1 MLFKDMYEKPI
12 DRPIDAVVKASSVE
26 HLANELDEYV
36 ITPELAGHLNRFFDE
51 YNDPDA
57 TGNGAWISGFFGSGK
72 SHMLKILATL
82 LEDGEVVGKRA
93 LDYILPKLD
102 DDPALRGAMETARVR
117 HPSESILFNIDTV
130 APNQGRTEAG
140 ALLAAFIKVFNRH
153 CGYFDGDQQ
162 HIAKME
168 YDLDREGKLGAFTA
182 AVEASTGKPW
192 ADVRKSALIYAAK
205 ITAAFDEACDNAPG
219 TTENVVRYYQQTY
232 KPDIHS
238 FAQRVKDYIDARE
251 PGFRLNF
258 FVDEVGQFIAQ
269 NSSLMVNLQ
278 SVAEEL
284 NTVCEGASW
293 VVVTSQENM
302 EDTIGQMTDRSANDF
317 SKIQA
322 RFKIKMQLTSK
333 DAKEVIKQR
342 LLAKNRDAKPE
353 LRAIYGKYRD
363 DFPVLFDFADGS
375 KRYRCYEDEDDFVD
389 TYPFV
394 PYQFDLFITAM
405 RGLSDYNAFTGRH
418 HSTGARSMLGVFQEV
433 GDSLARGEGSTEGQ
447 DLATFDAMFE
457 GLRNSLKSEVYGAI
471 SIAESNIDDPVAI
484 RVLKALL
491 LVKYCK
497 DFKATP
503 GNLRVLLYGSFKQN
517 TATLGQQIKDA
528 LAELTNQLYIRRNP
542 NTNAYEYLTD
552 DEKDIEKEIRNTE
565 IQTTD
570 VRDKIGETF
579 KDIVGAPRATYENGA
594 FSHSFPYNLKVNGE
608 AVGRARYDL
617 TLDIATDAPAGIGD
631 IPASGPKTLT
641 VALRDPDGFLND
653 VATFVK
659 TSKYVNIASDTGELR
674 QAIIADKRSTLNEQ
688 ARKLRADLEKLIGGA
703 RFFVAGVEVTD
714 EVGGTG
720 RGAVDA
726 AMSELVRRSYT
737 GLQQIKANY
746 TDGDV
751 FNSCLPAQTL
761 IDEPLPEYAQTV
773 LNWVGLMGTGYTVT
787 VGGEGSA
794 SLTAHFTKDEYGWPD
809 VAVRNAV
816 ATLYGAGRVEVRKA
830 GTLLEGAALAQALK
844 AGRDMDKLVVAKVA
858 AVAPERLAQVKSA
871 YRSLVGT
878 NPVGGDA
885 KSIAAELTNHLK
897 QELPTFRSSG
907 SRAGAYPFTNDYL
920 RKLERL
926 EAALKAVDGDWKW
939 LVDQFPEKA
948 GSLAEDK
955 GDLSAMKQ
963 FMEGSPLAVKWGEM
977 KAFGETGLV
986 EARDLGVEV
995 PAELEEALAV
1005 VADAECY
1012 KSREIP
1018 RAAGAVKRAKAA
1030 TEKAKDALRGEV
1042 AKELDAYRA
1051 SYEANYDMEAAGPGA
1066 RSAFDELFER
1076 AEKRLATEQSALRMR
1091 AFMGGFKR
1099 DNTARIVELLTPAAP
1114 APTTGTAPGSSPQA
1128 ECGGNPPK
1136 PVHAPKTVALSSL
1149 AAHGYSKPTIQ
1160 SRQDVDDYLEALRA
1174 ELEAE
1179 VDAGVIVAR

>member
-1 MLFKDMYEKPI
+1 M
-12 DRPIDAVVKASSVE
+12 
-26 HLANELDEYV
+26 
-36 ITPELAGHLNRFFDE
+36 
-51 YNDPDA
+51 
-57 TGNGAWISGFFGSGK
+57 
-72 SHMLKILATL
+72 
-82 LEDGEVVGKRA
+82 
-93 LDYILPKLD
+93 
-102 DDPALRGAMETARVR
+102 
-117 HPSESILFNIDTV
+117 
-130 APNQGRTEAG
+130 
-140 ALLAAFIKVFNRH
+140 
-153 CGYFDGDQQ
+153 
-162 HIAKME
+162 
-168 YDLDREGKLGAFTA
+168 
-182 AVEASTGKPW
+182 
-192 ADVRKSALIYAAK
+192 
-205 ITAAFDEACDNAPG
+205 
-219 TTENVVRYYQQTY
+219 
-232 KPDIHS
+232 
-238 FAQRVKDYIDARE
+238 KDYIDARE

-353 LRAIYGKYRD
+353 LQAMYGKYCD

-433 GDSLARGEGSTEGQ
+433 GDSLARGESSTEGQ

-517 TATLGQQIKDA
+517 TATLGQRIKDA

-552 DEKDIEKEIRNTE
+552 DEKDIEKEESATRR
-565 IQTTD
+565 IQTAD

-631 IPASGPKTLT
+631 IPVSGPKTLT

-761 IDEPLPEYAQTV
+761 IDAPLPEYAQTV

-787 VGGEGSA
+787 VGGEGNA

-816 ATLYGAGRVEVRKA
+816 ATLYGAGRIEARKA

-907 SRAGAYPFTNDYL
+907 NRVGAYPFTNDYL

-948 GSLAEDK
+948 ATLAEDK

-963 FMEGSPLAVKWGEM
+963 FMEGSPLAVKWGEV

-995 PAELEEALAV
+995 SAELEEALAV

-1030 TEKAKDALRGEV
+1030 IEKAKDTLRGEV

-1051 SYEANYDMEAAGPGA
+1051 SYEANYDMETVGSEA
-1066 RSAFDELFER
+1066 RSAFNELFEC
-1076 AEKRLATEQSALRMR
+1076 AEKRLVAEQSALRMR

-1114 APTTGTAPGSSPQA
+1114 APTTGMASGSSPQA
-1128 ECGGNPPK
+1128 ECGGSPPK
-1136 PVHAPKTVALSSL
+1136 PARAPKTVALSSL
-1149 AAHGYSKPTIQ
+1149 AARGYSKPTIQ